1 MSITIRLYKGREI
14 ETAEMKDK
22 EVAVKINYIKNK
34 VASDNLSGVL
44 ISEDAAESLVRC
56 VLPDIVSFFK
66 SENGSKE
73 FDEWNKNWDKL
84 KEIL

>member
-1 MSITIRLYKGREI
+1 M
-14 ETAEMKDK
+14 DD
-22 EVAVKINYIKNK
+22 VKINYIENK
-34 VASDNLSGVL
+34 VTSNNLNGVL
-44 ISEDAAESLVRC
+44 ISEDAAESLVRL

-84 KEIL
+84 KETL